1 MKLIIAHT
9 IDPDTAH
16 AAEELIRI
24 AREKLGGMR
33 PSAGLIYTA
42 LDFDHAALTARLCE
56 EFEGVDLVGC
66 TTDGELSG
74 DTGFHE
80 DSVVLILFASEQ
92 ITIRAG
98 LGRNLSAD
106 PDAAVREAI
115 AMATE
120 PGDPTPSLCIT
131 LPDGLTSS
139 GSTITIALLEALG
152 GTVPLVGGMS
162 ADQHQYQ
169 ECWQLFNGEVVQDT
183 VPLLLF
189 YGPLSVGIG
198 QASGW
203 KPVGR
208 SVEVTEADGNI
219 IRRIGEQTA
228 VAFYQNYFGDHI
240 RLNPEYPLIVSEADR
255 ETAYLRSPLRPIEGG
270 AIQFAGDIPEGAS
283 VRIGEASRS
292 AIIEACAESIRSA
305 QASMIG
311 AQSLDGILVFSCA
324 ARRMVLGTRTP
335 QEIAIL
341 REAVPLVPIGG
352 FYSYGEIA
360 PAKHGEAAQFHNETF
375 ITILLAETS

>member
-1 MKLIIAHT
+1 MKLAIAHT

-16 AAEELIRI
+16 AAEELIRT

-33 PSAGLIYTA
+33 PSAGLLYTA

-56 EFEGVDLVGC
+56 EFEGVDLIGC

-106 PDAAVREAI
+106 PAAAVQEAV

-120 PGDPTPSLCIT
+120 PGARAPSLCIT

-139 GSTITIALLEALG
+139 GSAITAALLEALG
-152 GTVPLVGGMS
+152 DTVPVVGGLS

-183 VPLLLF
+183 IPLLLF
-189 YGPLSVGIG
+189 YGPLSVAIG
-198 QASGW
+198 QGSGW
-203 KPVGR
+203 QPVGR
-208 SVEVTEADGNI
+208 QVKVTEADGNI
-219 IRRIGEQTA
+219 VHRIGEQTA
-228 VAFYQNYFGDHI
+228 VEFYQNYFGDHI
-240 RLNPEYPLIVSEADR
+240 TLNPEYPLVVYEADR
-255 ETAYLRSPLRPIEGG
+255 ETAYIRSPLLPTEGG

-283 VRIGEASRS
+283 VRIAEANRN
-292 AIIEACAESIRSA
+292 AILNACAESVRSA
-305 QASMIG
+305 LSSMK

-341 REAVPLVPIGG
+341 RNAAPPVPIGG

-360 PAKHGEAAQFHNETF
+360 PAKHGETAQFHNETF
-375 ITILLAETS
+375 ITILLAEIS